1 VTLRVE
7 PSLDASL
14 GKRVLIEEVIVAVEA
29 LSHLVQERVDLGEGT
44 LRLLLSER
52 GKLGQTECREEQ
64 SDEMV
69 GASEKTHR
77 TDDIGPWGQVST

>member
-52 GKLGQTECREEQ
+52 GKPRQTECREEQ
-64 SDEMV
+64 SNEMT
-69 GASEKTHR
+69 GASKKAHR